1 MKGFAV
7 GVKVIVSTNRPYSV
21 LVSTPIMQRAHHLK
35 ASSEIIFIDSSSS
48 CDVTQTAVTLVL
60 TASKAGAVPL
70 AVLLHENQTQLRCL
84 FAFCIT
90 SNLGSKIFVYYLH
103 FVF

>member
-1 MKGFAV
+1 MNCGCIV
-7 GVKVIVSTNRPYSV
+7 GVKVMVSANRPYSV
-21 LVSTPIMQRAHHLK
+21 LLSTPIMQRAQHLK

-70 AVLLHENQTQLRCL
+70 AVLLHENQSQLRCL
-84 FAFCIT
+84 SACVCASPII
-90 SNLGSKIFVYYLH
+90 GVA
-103 FVF
+103 